1 MANNI
6 RCSIETEPET
16 LNQLQLNHAREVA
29 ADIVQRMEP
38 NEASALFT
46 DQLRFNEE
54 SRPLV
59 PVNHDQ
65 AERKTGGEK
74 QQLHAHDQPVGG
86 KEMKV
91 HIIGRS
97 RLCACTTEND
107 VESPD

>member
-6 RCSIETEPET
+6 RCSIEMEPKT

-29 ADIVQRMEP
+29 ADVVQRMEP

-46 DQLRFNEE
+46 DRVRFNEE
-54 SRPLV
+54 SRPLI
-59 PVNHDQ
+59 PVNYHDQ

-74 QQLHAHDQPVGG
+74 QQLHDQPVGG

-97 RLCACTTEND
+97 CLCACTTEND
-107 VESPD
+107 AESPD